1 MVTNLNFNNWSKMHK
16 NSSTLSYSAP
26 TLSRREVVPSM
37 TQSCLELS
45 EFDNTSKN
53 CLIAYMISLQNDFI
67 YFDLTRGNLGISLES
82 GIEGYSGTYK
92 VCLNQSTTK
101 YIKKAY
107 IVTIIA

>member
-1 MVTNLNFNNWSKMHK
+1 
-16 NSSTLSYSAP
+16 
-26 TLSRREVVPSM
+26 
-37 TQSCLELS
+37 
-45 EFDNTSKN
+45 
-53 CLIAYMISLQNDFI
+53 MISLENDFI